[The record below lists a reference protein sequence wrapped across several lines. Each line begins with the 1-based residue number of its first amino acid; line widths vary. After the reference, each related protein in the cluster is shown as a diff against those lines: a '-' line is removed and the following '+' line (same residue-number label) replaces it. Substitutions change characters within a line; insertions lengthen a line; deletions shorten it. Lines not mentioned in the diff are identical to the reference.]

1 MNRLLLSLAI
11 TTTVGSLLS
20 SSPAVAQHA
29 GLASLPSSVQIPP
42 PAPKAASV
50 QITAGPAL
58 ELARG
63 NSAIVSWVTNN
74 PGGSDG
80 HVGIVRYG
88 TDPKGLSQTA
98 TSPIVVNRTQQLTKF
113 RVSVNGL
120 NPGTTYYYTVTSM
133 ESNGTSDGVQSP
145 VSQFT
150 MPGSG

>member
-20 SSPAVAQHA
+20 SIPTIAQQSGLVPPAN
-29 GLASLPSSVQIPP
+29 PVQIPP

-50 QITAGPAL
+50 QITTGPAL
-58 ELARG
+58 ELARDDT
-63 NSAIVSWVTNN
+63 AIIRWVTNN

-88 TDPKGLSQTA
+88 TDPKDLSQTA
-98 TSPIVVNRTQQLTKF
+98 RSPITVNRTQQLTTF

-133 ESNGTSDGVQSP
+133 ESNGTSDGAESP
-145 VSQFT
+145 VNQFT
-150 MPGSG
+150 MPSPG